1 MKTLYNY
8 PVTVASNTTYASI
21 VDFSSKIAKIKLSLN
36 RPLLNWLRP
45 KTALLL
51 KLVLIIL
58 PVMVPVIIT
67 GDLIVVDTEEHYKE
81 INVKRGV
88 DFTLRLKGSG
98 WYLNRYDTGGL
109 DFKFR
114 VVEPG
119 YTDFTIRTSDEGQ
132 AYLFFSYLD
141 KDMYVLVNIK
151 DSLPENNSAEL
162 QENTEDTVFKKPG
175 DFLGDGSDDDEG
187 PVGTEQELRDKV
199 EPENEEP
206 ESADK
211 DFKKEIERGKKRV
224 AEKAVPGD
232 AEIYYVGKDKKVIKV
247 PDQNEDAEYKKGI
260 QLFNDGLLEKALMSF
275 MDYLSNCESCLF
287 ENDALFKIAEIYID
301 RNDTEA
307 AIENLNEIIE
317 SGSQEHRREAYLKKA
332 GLDYSAGRLKNALDS
347 YRAVLEYDGGDTDML
362 KIIGDIYYQLN
373 NHEKALTAYLQVID
387 KGLAVDEVYFRAAF
401 IYDSP
406 GGLRD
411 LEKAFRFYMIITEKF
426 ISSEH
431 YQYSKQR
438 IKFFEKNFFRYE

>member
-1 MKTLYNY
+1 MKTLCNY

-21 VDFSSKIAKIKLSLN
+21 VDFSLKITKINKII
-36 RPLLNWLRP
+36 
-45 KTALLL
+45 L

-98 WYLNRYDTGGL
+98 WYLNRYDTGRL

-114 VVEPG
+114 VAEPG
-119 YTDFTIRTSDEGQ
+119 YTDFTIRTSSEGQ

-151 DSLPENNSAEL
+151 DSLLENNSTEL
-162 QENTEDTVFKKPG
+162 QEDTEDTVFKKPG
-175 DFLGDGSDDDEG
+175 DFLGDGSDDEEG

-199 EPENEEP
+199 EPEKVSINEDREEP

-211 DFKKEIERGKKRV
+211 DFKKEIKTEAFSERGKKRV
-224 AEKAVPGD
+224 AEKTVPGD

-301 RNDTEA
+301 RDDTEA

-317 SGSQEHRREAYLKKA
+317 SGSQGHRREAYLKKA
-332 GLDYSAGRLKNALDS
+332 GLDYRSGRLRNALDS

-387 KGLAVDEVYFRAAF
+387 KGLAVDEVYFRVAF

-438 IKFFEKNFFRYE
+438 VKFFEKNFFRYE

>member
-1 MKTLYNY
+1 MTRFGMVWIFMKKLCNY
-8 PVTVASNTTYASI
+8 PVTAASNITFASI
-21 VDFSSKIAKIKLSLN
+21 VDFSSKIII
-36 RPLLNWLRP
+36 
-45 KTALLL
+45 

-67 GDLIVVDTEEHYKE
+67 GDLIVVDTEVHYKE

-88 DFTLRLKGSG
+88 DFTLRLKGNG
-98 WYLNRYDTGGL
+98 WYLNRYDTGRL
-109 DFKFR
+109 AFKFR

-132 AYLFFSYLD
+132 AYLFFSYLN
-141 KDMYVLVNIK
+141 KDMYVLVTIK
-151 DSLPENNSAEL
+151 DSLPENYSTEL
-162 QENTEDTVFKKPG
+162 QKNTEDTVFKKPD
-175 DFLGDGSDDDEG
+175 DFLGAGSDDDEG
-187 PVGTEQELRDKV
+187 PVGIEQELRDKV
-199 EPENEEP
+199 EPEKVSINEDRKEP
-206 ESADK
+206 ESAHK
-211 DFKKEIERGKKRV
+211 AFSEREKKRV
-224 AEKAVPGD
+224 AEKSVPGD
-232 AEIYYVGKDKKVIKV
+232 AEIYYVSKDKKVIKV
-247 PDQNEDAEYKKGI
+247 TDQNEDAEYKKGI

-287 ENDALFKIAEIYID
+287 KNDALFKIAEIYIT
-301 RNDTEA
+301 RNNTEA

-317 SGSQEHRREAYLKKA
+317 SGSKEHRKEAYLKKA
-332 GLDYSAGRLKNALDS
+332 GLDYSAGRLKNALGS

-373 NHEKALTAYLQVID
+373 DHEKALTAYQQVID
-387 KGLAVDEVYFRAAF
+387 KGLAVDEVYFRVAF

-411 LEKAFRFYMIITEKF
+411 LEKAFRFYMVITEKF

-431 YQYSKQR
+431 YQYAKQR
-438 IKFFEKNFFRYE
+438 VKFFEKNFFRYE

>member
-1 MKTLYNY
+1 
-8 PVTVASNTTYASI
+8 I
-21 VDFSSKIAKIKLSLN
+21 
-36 RPLLNWLRP
+36 
-45 KTALLL
+45 L

-98 WYLNRYDTGGL
+98 WYLNRYDTGRL

-114 VVEPG
+114 VAEPG

-141 KDMYVLVNIK
+141 KDLYVLVNIK
-151 DSLPENNSAEL
+151 DSLLENNSTEL
-162 QENTEDTVFKKPG
+162 QENTE
-175 DFLGDGSDDDEG
+175 
-187 PVGTEQELRDKV
+187 
-199 EPENEEP
+199 
-206 ESADK
+206 DK

-224 AEKAVPGD
+224 PEKAVPGD

-301 RNDTEA
+301 RDDTEA

-332 GLDYSAGRLKNALDS
+332 GLDYRAGRLRNALDS

-387 KGLAVDEVYFRAAF
+387 KGLAVDEVYFRVAF

-438 IKFFEKNFFRYE
+438 VKFFEKNFFRYE

>member
-1 MKTLYNY
+1 M
-8 PVTVASNTTYASI
+8 
-21 VDFSSKIAKIKLSLN
+21 
-36 RPLLNWLRP
+36 
-45 KTALLL
+45 
-51 KLVLIIL
+51 
-58 PVMVPVIIT
+58 
-67 GDLIVVDTEEHYKE
+67 
-81 INVKRGV
+81 
-88 DFTLRLKGSG
+88 
-98 WYLNRYDTGGL
+98 
-109 DFKFR
+109 
-114 VVEPG
+114 
-119 YTDFTIRTSDEGQ
+119 
-132 AYLFFSYLD
+132 
-141 KDMYVLVNIK
+141 
-151 DSLPENNSAEL
+151 
-162 QENTEDTVFKKPG
+162 
-175 DFLGDGSDDDEG
+175 
-187 PVGTEQELRDKV
+187 
-199 EPENEEP
+199 
-206 ESADK
+206 
-211 DFKKEIERGKKRV
+211 
-224 AEKAVPGD
+224 
-232 AEIYYVGKDKKVIKV
+232 GKDKKVIKV

-301 RNDTEA
+301 RDDTEA

-317 SGSQEHRREAYLKKA
+317 SGSQGHRREAYLKKA
-332 GLDYSAGRLKNALDS
+332 GLDYRSGRLRNALDS

-387 KGLAVDEVYFRAAF
+387 KGLAVDEVYFRVAF

-438 IKFFEKNFFRYE
+438 VKFFEKNFFRYE

>member
-1 MKTLYNY
+1 MKTLCNY
-8 PVTVASNTTYASI
+8 PVTVASNTTYVSI
-21 VDFSSKIAKIKLSLN
+21 VDFSSKIVKIKLSLN
-36 RPLLNWLRP
+36 RLLLDWLRP
-45 KTALLL
+45 KAALLL

-98 WYLNRYDTGGL
+98 WYLNRYDTGRL

-114 VVEPG
+114 VVETG

-151 DSLPENNSAEL
+151 DSLPENNSAEI

-187 PVGTEQELRDKV
+187 PVGVGTEQGLRDKI

-211 DFKKEIERGKKRV
+211 DFKNEIEREKKTR
-224 AEKAVPGD
+224 G
-232 AEIYYVGKDKKVIKV
+232 
-247 PDQNEDAEYKKGI
+247 
-260 QLFNDGLLEKALMSF
+260 
-275 MDYLSNCESCLF
+275 
-287 ENDALFKIAEIYID
+287 
-301 RNDTEA
+301 
-307 AIENLNEIIE
+307 
-317 SGSQEHRREAYLKKA
+317 
-332 GLDYSAGRLKNALDS
+332 
-347 YRAVLEYDGGDTDML
+347 
-362 KIIGDIYYQLN
+362 
-373 NHEKALTAYLQVID
+373 
-387 KGLAVDEVYFRAAF
+387 
-401 IYDSP
+401 
-406 GGLRD
+406 
-411 LEKAFRFYMIITEKF
+411 
-426 ISSEH
+426 
-431 YQYSKQR
+431 
-438 IKFFEKNFFRYE
+438 

>member
-1 MKTLYNY
+1 MKTLCNY

-21 VDFSSKIAKIKLSLN
+21 VDFSLKITKINKII
-36 RPLLNWLRP
+36 
-45 KTALLL
+45 L

-98 WYLNRYDTGGL
+98 WYLNRYDTGRL

-119 YTDFTIRTSDEGQ
+119 YTDFTIRTANEGQ

-141 KDMYVLVNIK
+141 KDLYVLVNIK
-151 DSLPENNSAEL
+151 DSLLENNSTEL
-162 QENTEDTVFKKPG
+162 QENTE
-175 DFLGDGSDDDEG
+175 
-187 PVGTEQELRDKV
+187 
-199 EPENEEP
+199 
-206 ESADK
+206 DK

-224 AEKAVPGD
+224 PEKAVPGD

-301 RNDTEA
+301 RDDTEA

-332 GLDYSAGRLKNALDS
+332 GLDYRAGRLRNALDS

-387 KGLAVDEVYFRAAF
+387 KGLAVDEVYFRVAF

-438 IKFFEKNFFRYE
+438 VKFFEKNFFRYE

>member
-21 VDFSSKIAKIKLSLN
+21 VDFSLKIAKINKII
-36 RPLLNWLRP
+36 
-45 KTALLL
+45 L

-151 DSLPENNSAEL
+151 DSLLENNSTEL
-162 QENTEDTVFKKPG
+162 QEDTEDTEDTV
-175 DFLGDGSDDDEG
+175 
-187 PVGTEQELRDKV
+187 
-199 EPENEEP
+199 
-206 ESADK
+206 
-211 DFKKEIERGKKRV
+211 FKKEIERGKKRV

-260 QLFNDGLLEKALMSF
+260 QLFNNGLLEKALMSF
-275 MDYLSNCESCLF
+275 MDYLSNCKSCLF

-332 GLDYSAGRLKNALDS
+332 GLDYRAGRLKNALDS

-387 KGLAVDEVYFRAAF
+387 KGLAVDEVYFRVAF

-438 IKFFEKNFFRYE
+438 VKFFEKNFFRYE